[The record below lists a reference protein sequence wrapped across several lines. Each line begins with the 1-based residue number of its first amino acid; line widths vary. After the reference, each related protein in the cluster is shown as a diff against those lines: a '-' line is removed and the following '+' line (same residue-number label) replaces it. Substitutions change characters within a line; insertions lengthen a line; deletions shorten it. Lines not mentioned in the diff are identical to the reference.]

1 MIPESGNLLDINIVT
16 IPTKTYKMELE
27 ENSNRISG
35 FTDEQDAMKQAIYK
49 IIRTE
54 RYKYIIYD
62 WNYGIE
68 LEDLFGMPVNY
79 CVPEIERRIT
89 EALLQDIRINEVNN
103 FEFDTSKKGVVNVK
117 FTANTEFGEIN
128 ITDEEVSI

>member
-89 EALLQDIRINEVNN
+89 EALLQDIIINEVNN
-103 FEFDTSKKGVVNVK
+103 FEFDTSKKGVVLVK
-117 FTANTEFGEIN
+117 FTAYTEFGEIN

>member
-62 WNYGIE
+62 WNY
-68 LEDLFGMPVNY
+68 LHSSMV
-79 CVPEIERRIT
+79 R
-89 EALLQDIRINEVNN
+89 
-103 FEFDTSKKGVVNVK
+103 
-117 FTANTEFGEIN
+117 
-128 ITDEEVSI
+128 